1 MTGCYP
7 PCSQYLTRY
16 FITMITAA
24 IVKELRDKTN
34 AGMMDCKKVLTETNG
49 DIEASIKLLRERG
62 IAKAGAKAD
71 RAANEGVITARVNA
85 TATTGILLEVNCETD
100 FVSKNENFQAFVA
113 QIADTLAATDAADHA
128 AALAVDF
135 GDYNLDDTVKAKVV
149 EVGENL
155 QFRKYVRYAAAPGGV
170 IASYIHLG
178 GKVGVLIEV
187 GTTKPATAATE
198 TFREL
203 IKDLTLHIAAS
214 APKGLSREDI
224 PESVVENEK
233 DIFRARL
240 IAEGKPANIIENIIK
255 GQLGKF
261 FAESCF
267 LEQAFVKDTDIKVS
281 ALLEAKGKELGD
293 TLSVTRFVRFGLG
306 E

>member
-1 MTGCYP
+1 
-7 PCSQYLTRY
+7 
-16 FITMITAA
+16 MITAS

-62 IAKAGAKAD
+62 IMKSSKMAD
-71 RAANEGVITARVNA
+71 RAATEGVITARVNA
-85 TATTGILLEVNCETD
+85 DATSGLLLELNCETD
-100 FVSKNENFQAFVA
+100 FVSKNENFQAFVGSL
-113 QIADTLAATDAADHA
+113 ADALAASSAADLD
-128 AALAVDF
+128 AALALQV
-135 GDYNLDDTVKAKVV
+135 GEQSIEDTVKAKVG

-155 QFRKYVRYAAAPGGV
+155 QFRKYVRYDAAPGGV
-170 IASYIHLG
+170 VASYIHLG

-187 GTTKPATAATE
+187 GTTKPETRNTE
-198 TFREL
+198 SFKEL
-203 IKDLTLHIAAS
+203 IKDLTLHIAAC
-214 APKGLSREDI
+214 APKGLSRDDI
-224 PESVVENEK
+224 PQSVVDNEL

-240 IAEGKPANIIENIIK
+240 EAEGKPANIIENILK
-255 GQLGKF
+255 GQIGKF

-267 LEQAFVKDTDIKVS
+267 LEQGFVKDSDIKIS

-293 TLSVTRFVRFGLG
+293 TLTVTRFVRFGLG

>member
-1 MTGCYP
+1 
-7 PCSQYLTRY
+7 
-16 FITMITAA
+16 MITAS

-49 DIEASIKLLRERG
+49 DIEASITLLRERG
-62 IAKAGAKAD
+62 IMKSAKMSD
-71 RAANEGVITARVNA
+71 RAATEGVITARVNA
-85 TATTGILLEVNCETD
+85 DATAGILLEVNCETD
-100 FVSKNENFQAFVA
+100 FVSKNESFQAFVGSL
-113 QIADTLAATDAADHA
+113 ADTLAAASAPDLA
-128 AALAVDF
+128 AALAVQN
-135 GDYNLDDTVKAKVV
+135 GEHTIEDTVKAKVG

-155 QFRKYVRYAAAPGGV
+155 QFRKYVRYDAAPGGV

-187 GTTKPATAATE
+187 GTTQPATKDSDA
-198 TFREL
+198 FKEL

-224 PESVVENEK
+224 PADVVDAERE
-233 DIFRARL
+233 IFRARL
-240 IAEGKPANIIENIIK
+240 VDSGKPENIIENILK
-255 GQLGKF
+255 GQIGKF

-267 LEQAFVKDTDIKVS
+267 LEQGFVKDPDITVAK
-281 ALLEAKGKELGD
+281 LLEAKGKELGD
-293 TLSVTRFVRFGLG
+293 TLTVTRFVRFGLG